1 MIKVYLSKRRIRTKL
16 LLYEMA
22 VNSASPA
29 ESKRMRKMSF
39 SYLKDTLARRSTRPS
54 DGLTQ
59 VCCCEILENANGG
72 LSTDTKNKCSGRT
85 DSSSEGE
92 SEKWKCSGMSLG
104 EDSSK
109 YKPSILKSL
118 KKRFQLNGSSGND
131 SHKIKCKSKQKIKPR
146 ETLSGSYSHTIS
158 EESSSEGFTVASQ
171 RKGGTRLLC
180 HLPSVQLLRSEEKVD
195 SNSVVCALDKAKMT
209 NESCVRDFPSSVP
222 DLVQNSYSFSSVSLP
237 TVTRCVCSS
246 GHDAHIT
253 DIISSSD
260 THNNFRK
267 LEGHCTIVRNADNL
281 CESQESSDGDYNEI
295 FLDRDERVAY
305 DTCDPA
311 CRSLRR
317 ASDGDK
323 DVNAS
328 ANPAPDSAKSW
339 GLTCELVKLAKHGWY
354 WGPIS
359 REEAEEKLTD
369 QPDGAFLVR
378 DSSADR
384 YLLSLSFRSSGKIL
398 HTRIEHSYGLFS
410 FYSDLDQE
418 GSTSVVELIEHSMSY
433 SKMGVFCYSRP
444 RSPGYPSF
452 PVRLTKPISRFTQV
466 RSLQYL
472 CRFVIRQYTRVDNI
486 QKLPL
491 PTRLKGY
498 IQEGHY

>member
-1 MIKVYLSKRRIRTKL
+1 
-16 LLYEMA
+16 MA

-39 SYLKDTLARRSTRPS
+39 SYLKDTLARRSSRQS
-54 DGLTQ
+54 GGLTK
-59 VCCCEILENANGG
+59 VCCCEMLENANGG
-72 LSTDTKNKCSGRT
+72 LSSDAKNKCSGRT
-85 DSSSEGE
+85 DSSSD
-92 SEKWKCSGMSLG
+92 SDSDKWKCSGMSLS

-118 KKRFQLNGSSGND
+118 KKRFQLNGNSGSD
-131 SHKIKCKSKQKIKPR
+131 THKIKCKSKQKIKPR
-146 ETLSGSYSHTIS
+146 ETVGGSYSNSIN
-158 EESSSEGFTVASQ
+158 EESSSEGFTVANQ
-171 RKGGTRLLC
+171 RKGGNRLLC
-180 HLPSVQLLRSEEKVD
+180 HLASVQFLRSQDKVD
-195 SNSVVCALDKAKMT
+195 NINSTVPGLDHTHISNED
-209 NESCVRDFPSSVP
+209 N
-222 DLVQNSYSFSSVSLP
+222 VQNFQSNVTEFVQSSYSFSSVSLP
-237 TVTRCVCSS
+237 LVTRCV
-246 GHDAHIT
+246 
-253 DIISSSD
+253 SSSEPSRA
-260 THNNFRK
+260 NNIVPCSGTNNSRNIVNS
-267 LEGHCTIVRNADNL
+267 HCTIVTNADNL
-281 CESQESSDGDYNEI
+281 CESHESSDGDYNEI

-305 DTCDPA
+305 ENCDSA
-311 CRSLRR
+311 NRSLRR
-317 ASDGDK
+317 ASEGDK
-323 DVNAS
+323 D
-328 ANPAPDSAKSW
+328 ANTSSSPPPDSSKSW
-339 GLTCELVKLAKHGWY
+339 GLTCELVKLAKYGWY

-359 REEAEEKLTD
+359 REEAEEKLTG

-384 YLLSLSFRSSGKIL
+384 YLLSLSFRSSGKTL

-410 FYSDLDQE
+410 FYSDTEQE

-433 SKMGVFCYSRP
+433 SRMGVFCYSKP

-491 PTRLKGY
+491 PTKLKGY
-498 IQEGHY
+498 IQEGHYWLERKCAL